1 MGAHLWVTASPGAA
15 AAPYVVPMRVVAALV
30 LALLGVG
37 LTGCDGDSDAPQ
49 ETPTASATPLADFD
63 TTGLGAA
70 RADFCTQVAPAAV
83 EDALG
88 GTPASSD
95 SYGNGDRVQVG
106 DGPADVVHEFGCTW
120 TADDGTVARAW
131 VFAPPVTAERAL
143 ALRVA
148 AAHADGCA
156 PVRGAPDYGSP
167 SIAVR
172 CGDETAFHG
181 LFGDAWLSCS
191 LDATDVERVGRW
203 CVAVAQAAT
212 S

>member
-1 MGAHLWVTASPGAA
+1 
-15 AAPYVVPMRVVAALV
+15 MRVVAALV

-37 LTGCDGDSDAPQ
+37 LAGCDSDDEAPAD
-49 ETPTASATPLADFD
+49 PPSASSTPLADFD
-63 TTGLGAA
+63 TTGLSVA
-70 RADFCTQVAPAAV
+70 RADFCARVAPAAV
-83 EDALG
+83 DEALG
-88 GTPASSD
+88 GEPTSSD
-95 SYGNGDRVQVG
+95 SYGNGDRVRIG
-106 DGPADVVHEFGCTW
+106 GARADVVHEFGCTW
-120 TADDGTVARAW
+120 TAADGTVARAW
-131 VFAPPVTAERAL
+131 VFAPPVTAERAQ
-143 ALRVA
+143 ALRGA

-191 LDATDVERVGRW
+191 LDANDVERVGRW
-203 CVAVAQAAT
+203 CVAVAGAAT